1 MLPKQPT
8 LQLLPRNL
16 MNELD
21 RIIELESRVA
31 FQEETLDQLNTVVSQ
46 QELEIE
52 KLKRMIKII
61 NQQVKSFSLDN
72 NHSSPD
78 QEPPPPHY

>member
-1 MLPKQPT
+1 MSDQ
-8 LQLLPRNL
+8 
-16 MNELD
+16 E

-31 FQEETLDQLNTVVSQ
+31 FQEDTLDQLNQVVSQ

-61 NQQVKSFSLDN
+61 NQQIKNFSLDN
-72 NHSSPD
+72 SHGHSD